1 MAGCHL
7 TLWRSRNSLARYVA
21 YRIAMAVPL
30 FGGAALLVFVA
41 GHLAPGDP
49 VQTMLG
55 DRYTPAAAAVLR
67 HQLGLDRPLTV
78 QFVDYLGQLATFRF
92 GSSYVNPGLRVGDV
106 LRTALPISLRLAAL
120 AVVVSSVAGTMLGV
134 VAAVVQG
141 RALDRVIQFGVVLGL
156 SVPSFVTAA
165 ALVYLFA
172 LHFRLLPVAGWGH
185 PADCV
190 LPVAVLS
197 AAPLA
202 SITRIA
208 RSSVGQVLLED
219 YVRTAR
225 SKGLRTPQVLFR
237 HVLRNAALPVV
248 TTIGMAFGTAIVGA
262 FVVEVVFNVPGLARI
277 AVNAIF
283 QRDYTMLQA
292 TVLVYTALFSFVN
305 LVVDVSYACLNP
317 RVRY

>member
-1 MAGCHL
+1 M
-7 TLWRSRNSLARYVA
+7 ARYVI

-30 FGGAALLVFVA
+30 FAGAALLIFVA

-49 VQTMLG
+49 VQTLLG
-55 DRYTPAAAAVLR
+55 DRSTPATAAVLR
-67 HQLGLDRPLTV
+67 HQMGLDRPLAA

-92 GSSYVNPGLRVGDV
+92 GTSYVNPGLRVGDL

-120 AVVVSSVAGTMLGV
+120 AVIVAGVAGTTLGV
-134 VAAVVQG
+134 VAAAVQG
-141 RALDRVIQFGVVLGL
+141 RPLDRLIQFGTVLGL

-185 PADCV
+185 PAHYV

-197 AAPLA
+197 VAPLA
-202 SITRIA
+202 FITRIA

-225 SKGLRTPQVLFR
+225 SKGLRTRRVLFR

-248 TTIGMAFGTAIVGA
+248 TTMGLAFGTAIVGA
-262 FVVEVVFNVPGLARI
+262 FVVEVVFNVPGIARV

-283 QRDYTMLQA
+283 QRDYTVLQA
-292 TVLVYTALFSFVN
+292 TVLVYTALFSIVN
-305 LVVDVSYACLNP
+305 LAVDVSYAYLNP